1 MNPAARTSDLIA
13 SKIYFIRTER
23 VLLDSDL
30 ALLYGVETKVL
41 KQAVRRNLERFP
53 EDFMFELTNE
63 EFDNLR
69 SQNVTSSWGGHRYPP
84 FAFTEQGVAMLSS
97 ILKSPLAIETNIA
110 IMRTF
115 AALRQWMQSN
125 KDLALKIR
133 QLESKYDAQFKAVF
147 EAIQQLIRQE
157 SKKIRPIGFRIQK
170 K

>member
-53 EDFMFELTNE
+53 QDFMFELTDE